1 MNNSKK
7 IYFSKFTMLLKL
19 FPPLYLIHDMEEILT
34 VEKFLNVHSNIIPF
48 RVTTIE
54 FSIAFTLLWI
64 IGSIGCFK
72 ALKNKQFIG
81 MKPTTYLSFLVP
93 GILLANGIG
102 HLLQFIF
109 FRAYVPGII
118 TSILILFPYSFI
130 TAKFL
135 IAERVLTMK
144 KLYIYLLIGF
154 VLQAPLAFF
163 ALFIAKFIF

>member
-1 MNNSKK
+1 MDLVESM
-7 IYFSKFTMLLKL
+7 YFSKLRKLLVL
-19 FPPLYLIHDMEEILT
+19 FPPLYLIHDFEEILT
-34 VEKFLNVHSNIIPF
+34 VEKFLNVHSDIIPF

-54 FSIAFTLLWI
+54 FSFAFTLLWI

-72 ALKNKQFIG
+72 ALKDKKFIG

-109 FRAYVPGII
+109 FQAYVPGII

-135 IAERVLTMK
+135 IAERLLTMK
-144 KLYIYLLIGF
+144 RLSIYLIMGF
-154 VLQAPLAFF
+154 ILQAPLAFV
-163 ALFIAKFIF
+163 ALIIAKFLF